1 MIINTISVEPKR
13 RAEIKRISTETGM
26 LEAELDARHYEIVY
40 PFANEK
46 CVAVIK
52 DEFASLDGKPFNR
65 AFYSDKAEENVET
78 ILQGKF
84 LIVGV
89 TEDSFRDLGPDEVEH
104 YFKRFELP
112 ENFFVSEGELCVVKF
127 NPEEREEAQNEKL
140 IDSIW
145 NGTYSPQRVFQN
157 GEHEQKTKRLSK
169 AMSDILCAIPES
181 MHDFLG
187 ELLEARS
194 DLSEYEKRRA
204 YKEGVDFG
212 RQMYS

>member
-1 MIINTISVEPKR
+1 
-13 RAEIKRISTETGM
+13 M
-26 LEAELDARHYEIVY
+26 LEAELNARHYEIVY

-46 CVAVIK
+46 RVAVIK

-65 AFYSDKAEENVET
+65 ALYSDKEEKNVET

-89 TEDSFRDLGPDEVEH
+89 TEDSFRDLEPDEVEC

-112 ENFFVSEGELCVVKF
+112 EKFFVSEGELCVVKF
-127 NPEEREEAQNEKL
+127 NPEERKDAQNDKL
-140 IDSIW
+140 LDSIW
-145 NGTYSPQRVFQN
+145 NGTYNPQKMYQN

-169 AMSDILCAIPES
+169 AMSELICVIPES
-181 MHDFLG
+181 MHDTFG
-187 ELLEARS
+187 EFLEARS
-194 DLSEYEKRRA
+194 DLAEYEKRRA